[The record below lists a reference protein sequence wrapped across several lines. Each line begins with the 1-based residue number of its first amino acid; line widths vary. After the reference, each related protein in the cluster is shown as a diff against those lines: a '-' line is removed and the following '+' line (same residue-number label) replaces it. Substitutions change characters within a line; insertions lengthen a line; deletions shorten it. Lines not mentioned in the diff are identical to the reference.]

1 VSCSMHDVLAF
12 EDRGIP
18 TVLLCT
24 EPFMNSAR
32 EHAEV
37 FGNPD
42 YQAVRVG
49 HPLASLR
56 PEQAQERADAALEHV
71 IEILTG
77 QVKQTVPPVQARQS
91 HDGCVG

>member
-1 VSCSMHDVLAF
+1 MHDVLAL
-12 EDRGIP
+12 EERGVP

-32 EHAEV
+32 DHAAA
-37 FGNPD
+37 FGSPD

-56 PEQAQERADAALEHV
+56 PDQAQARADEALTRV
-71 IEILTG
+71 VDML
-77 QVKQTVPPVQARQS
+77 TVPPRLVAPPMPE
-91 HDGCVG
+91 GA

>member
-1 VSCSMHDVLAF
+1 MHDVLAF

-32 EHAEV
+32 DHAEA

-42 YQAVRVG
+42 YQVVRVG
-49 HPLASLR
+49 HPLASLTA
-56 PEQAQERADAALEHV
+56 EQTRSRADEAFGGVIAA
-71 IEILTG
+71 LTG
-77 QVKQTVPPVQARQS
+77 QARRAVTLGQEP
-91 HDGCVG
+91 H

>member
-1 VSCSMHDVLAF
+1 MSCSMHDVLAF
-12 EDRGIP
+12 EDRGVP

-32 EHAEV
+32 DHAEA

-42 YQAVRVG
+42 YNAVRVG

-56 PEQAQERADAALEHV
+56 LEQARERADEAIERV
-71 IEILTG
+71 IEILIG
-77 QVKQTVPPVQARQS
+77 PAKQEVAPVQER
-91 HDGCVG
+91 H

>member
-1 VSCSMHDVLAF
+1 MSCSMHDVLAF

-32 EHAEV
+32 DHAEA

-42 YQAVRVG
+42 YAAVRVG

-56 PEQAQERADAALEHV
+56 AEQAQARADEALERV
-71 IEILTG
+71 VTALTG
-77 QVKQTVPPVQARQS
+77 QAKREVEPVHERRQQWR
-91 HDGCVG
+91 

>member
-1 VSCSMHDVLAF
+1 MHDVLAF

-32 EHAEV
+32 EHADA

-49 HPLASLR
+49 HPLASLSA
-56 PEQAQERADAALEHV
+56 EQAQARADAVLEQV
-71 IEILTG
+71 VGVLTG
-77 QVKQTVPPVQARQS
+77 QVARVVPSAQAR
-91 HDGCVG
+91 H

>member
-1 VSCSMHDVLAF
+1 MHDVLAF

-32 EHAEV
+32 HHAEAW
-37 FGNPD
+37 GSPA
-42 YQAVRVG
+42 YEAVRVG

-56 PEQAQERADAALEHV
+56 PEEAQGRADEALERV
-71 IEILTG
+71 VAALTG
-77 QVKQTVPPVQARQS
+77 QREREGDCRV
-91 HDGCVG
+91 

>member
-18 TVLLCT
+18 TVLLCS

-32 EHAEV
+32 DHAEA

-56 PEQAQERADAALEHV
+56 PEQARERAEEALAGV
-71 IEILTG
+71 ISVLTG
-77 QVKQTVPPVQARQS
+77 QASRAVTLGQES
-91 HDGCVG
+91 H

>member
-1 VSCSMHDVLAF
+1 MHDVLAF

-32 EHAEV
+32 DHAEA

-49 HPLASLR
+49 HPLASLQ
-56 PEQAQERADAALEHV
+56 PTQAQARADETLGPIVEA
-71 IEILTG
+71 LTG
-77 QVKQTVPPVQARQS
+77 QPIRAVPPLQK
-91 HDGCVG
+91 